1 MHRLHRPAARDELA
15 GKPVEQLRVR
25 RGVALKAEIIRG
37 ADNPAAEVVLP
48 QPVGHHAGSERVVG
62 RGDPIGQHGA
72 ASARFAPGGGSGMA
86 GVEPPSTSGNPGS
99 TFGPGVRA
107 AADQDERLGAPGPA
121 SVTARAV
128 GTSDGKWLL
137 RACAQLHVLLESLL
151 AEDAALLADQVGQVG
166 QQHDARGP
174 ARPPAVA

>member
-1 MHRLHRPAARDELA
+1 
-15 GKPVEQLRVR
+15 
-25 RGVALKAEIIRG
+25 
-37 ADNPAAEVVLP
+37 
-48 QPVGHHAGSERVVG
+48 
-62 RGDPIGQHGA
+62 
-72 ASARFAPGGGSGMA
+72 MA

-99 TFGPGVRA
+99 TFGPLACALPRIRTNVS
-107 AADQDERLGAPGPA
+107 GASGPA

-151 AEDAALLADQVGQVG
+151 AEDALPSLRIRSGRSASST
-166 QQHDARGP
+166 ARGP